1 MNTGVLER
9 IHGAFEHNGRRRR
22 LIHTLANW
30 RGLTLE
36 RWIIRDS
43 VVQRNSFNRAN
54 PKETNSYGEAR

>member
-1 MNTGVLER
+1 MNKGVLER
-9 IHGAFEHNGRRRR
+9 IHGAFERYVCGLR
-22 LIHTLANW
+22 LIHSLSNW

-43 VVQRNSFNRAN
+43 VVQRNSINRAN

>member
-1 MNTGVLER
+1 MNKGVLER
-9 IHGAFEHNGRRRR
+9 IHGALEHKDRRRR

-43 VVQRNSFNRAN
+43 VVQRNSFNRVN
-54 PKETNSYGEAR
+54 PKETNHHGESR